1 MKSISAVFFLIL
13 CLITGCK
20 DAVIQQNDYPFL
32 ITKPVTEID
41 STGATFEAIIV
52 LSGNEKAV
60 DYGFILSNGKTEK
73 KFSVLN
79 ISTLNDFK
87 IRINSDLELNQTYTC
102 KAYFTNGVNL
112 VYGNKVTF
120 KSLGSYPPVIFNF
133 SPKKGFDGDTVRIT
147 GKYFSSESDNNK
159 VFVNNVPAPIF
170 SSNDSVIVFTMPVQS
185 FTGQAT
191 IAVETYS
198 VRATS
203 GYKYTILGPQILTI
217 SSLSEFSGKSVTLHG
232 TNFTKNGGS
241 VTVSFGSYNA
251 EITSLSDSI
260 INLIVPIPTNNLLN
274 DNALTIT
281 LVNGQKS
288 TTYTSGFVIKKS
300 WQSKSAPLTF
310 PWPTTYLDGFVYQNK
325 GYIHDVN
332 YGLLYEY
339 NPLTDSWSQYG
350 KTTFPGVIYTGSL
363 YISSN
368 NIFYRVGGINYLNV
382 PVSDLWSY
390 NFTNQKWTKKSNLPF
405 SFSSASY
412 FSLDNQFYVLT
423 YEGQLWQC
431 NFETGQ
437 YTRLRD
443 FPSVFFDY
451 FESTFIA
458 NGNAYAVQYGKT
470 WMYDKQNDNWIQ
482 KAPNLFSL
490 EQYYTNAKCFTYNN
504 TGYVLN
510 KGTDLYKYDFL
521 NDKWILV
528 SYFPN
533 SYGFNSEKSIFVLG
547 DMAYIAATFSNYQ
560 GGSPLMFSY
569 QD

>member
-32 ITKPVTEID
+32 ITKPVTKID

-79 ISTLNDFK
+79 KSTLNDFK
-87 IRINSDLELNQTYTC
+87 IRINSDLMLNQNYTC
-102 KAYFTNGVNL
+102 KAYFTNGVHL
-112 VYGNKVTF
+112 VYGNIVTF
-120 KSLGSYPPVIFNF
+120 KGLGLFPPVIFNF

-147 GKYFSSESDNNK
+147 GKYFSSLNDNNK
-159 VFVNNVPAPIF
+159 VFVNNVPVTII
-170 SSNDSVIVFTMPVQS
+170 SSNDSNMVFTLPVQS
-185 FTGQAT
+185 FTGQAS
-191 IAVETYS
+191 IAVEINS

-203 GYKYTILGPQILTI
+203 VYKFNILGPQIQTI
-217 SSLSEFSGKSVTLHG
+217 SSLSDYSGKFVTLTG
-232 TNFTKNGGS
+232 TNFTKSGS
-241 VTVSFGSYNA
+241 NLSVSFGSYNA
-251 EITSLSDSI
+251 DIISQNDSI
-260 INLIVPIPTNNLLN
+260 ITLIVPIPTDNLLN
-274 DNALTIT
+274 DNPLTIK
-281 LVNGQKS
+281 LINGQKS
-288 TTYTSGFVIKKS
+288 TTLSTGFVIKNS

-310 PWPTTYLDGFVYQNK
+310 PFPTNGQDGFTSQNK

-332 YGLLYEY
+332 YGFLYEY
-339 NPLTDSWSQYG
+339 NPITDSWAQYG
-350 KTTFPGVIYTGSL
+350 KTAFPGVIYTGSL
-363 YISSN
+363 YIPSN
-368 NIFYRVGGINYLNV
+368 NNFYRVGGINYLNV

-390 NFTNQKWTKKSNLPF
+390 NFTNQTWTKKSNLPF
-405 SFSSASY
+405 SFTRASY
-412 FSLDNQFYVLT
+412 FNLDNQTYVLT
-423 YEGQLWQC
+423 YEGQLWKC
-431 NFETGQ
+431 NFDNGQ

-443 FPSVFFDY
+443 IPTVFFDY

-458 NGNAYAVQYGKT
+458 NGNVYAVQYGKT

-482 KAPNLFSL
+482 KASNLFSL
-490 EQYYTNAKCFTYNN
+490 EQYFTNAKCFTYNN

-510 KGTDLYKYDFL
+510 KGTDLYKYDYI
-521 NDKWILV
+521 NDNWIHV
-528 SYFPN
+528 SKFPN

-547 DMAYIAATFSNYQ
+547 NMAYIAATFSNYE
-560 GGSPLMFSY
+560 GGSPLMFAY